1 MSKVQFEK
9 ILFLSKPW
17 NSVVLSVVGGM
28 YAAARHNRAGQLRR
42 ATQGRIKDCRGDEA
56 VWHRGLAALIE
67 TVGTG
72 AGTATAADRDRIIP
86 GRECGR
92 VLLLAIRASVLL
104 WQQVSGPPH

>member
-56 VWHRGLAALIE
+56 VWHPGLAALTE
-67 TVGTG
+67 TVGT
-72 AGTATAADRDRIIP
+72 GTATAADRDRIVP
-86 GRECGR
+86 GRGCGR
-92 VLLLAIRASVLL
+92 ILLRAIRVSVLL
-104 WQQVSGPPH
+104 WQQVSGPP